1 METWQLPPLEIA
13 SVLLKKQSV
22 HVKFIATM
30 SKSSQNPTVFPLKT
44 ARGSTSVRFVLRAS
58 CAAASRA
65 LRWCNELASMGTRY
79 RSCGRPHDFLAG

>member
-30 SKSSQNPTVFPLKT
+30 SKSSQNPTVFP
-44 ARGSTSVRFVLRAS
+44 
-58 CAAASRA
+58 
-65 LRWCNELASMGTRY
+65 
-79 RSCGRPHDFLAG
+79 